1 MNKHYRSCLLLT
13 GVLLLSYACTYNKGE
28 TVNPVCADVIEHVS
42 FAADIQPILTTNCA
56 TSGCHSG
63 NTPEGNL
70 NLEAGKSYAALS
82 KPGKGYIDIDNPKY
96 SVLYSSLVSTSSPMP
111 PLGQQP
117 LSTCDLKRIEVWMKE
132 GALDN

>member
-13 GVLLLSYACTYNKGE
+13 GVLLLSFSCTYNKGE

-42 FAADIQPILTTNCA
+42 FATDIQPILTTNCA

-70 NLEAGKSYAALS
+70 NLEAANAYTSLS
-82 KPGKGYIDIDNPKY
+82 KPGKGYIDTNTPKY
-96 SVLYSSLVSTSSPMP
+96 SVLYSSLVSTTAPM
-111 PLGQQP
+111 
-117 LSTCDLKRIEVWMKE
+117 
-132 GALDN
+132 